1 MYYKKGI
8 IFAKI
13 SNTLCNTIVYTL
25 DISFNT
31 SKLQKLANDDRL
43 ATRKLGALRAELFR
57 MRLDDL
63 AAATTLEDVRFLP
76 GHYHELKEDRKGQW
90 ACDLD
95 QPYRLIFQ
103 PHEDPISEDGDGKY
117 VWIEITG
124 VEIMEIT
131 NYHGK

>member
-1 MYYKKGI
+1 M
-8 IFAKI
+8 
-13 SNTLCNTIVYTL
+13 
-25 DISFNT
+25 DITFRT

-43 ATRKLGALRAELFR
+43 AVRKLGALRAELFR
-57 MRLDDL
+57 TRLDDL
-63 AAATTLEDVRFLP
+63 AAALTLENVRHLP

-103 PHEDPISEDGDGKY
+103 PHENPIPEDENGIY
-117 VWIEITG
+117 LWIEITG
-124 VEIMEIT
+124 VEILEIA